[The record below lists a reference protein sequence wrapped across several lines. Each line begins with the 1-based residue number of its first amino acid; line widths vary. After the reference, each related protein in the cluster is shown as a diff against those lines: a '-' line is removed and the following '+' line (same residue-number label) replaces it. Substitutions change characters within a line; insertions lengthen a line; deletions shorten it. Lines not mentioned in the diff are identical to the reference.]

1 MIAILEILMKANV
14 PSVIKI
20 STLINKEFASMMK
33 TIAYK
38 EIKKI
43 FAPSVNKDIK

>member
-1 MIAILEILMKANV
+1 MDAILGILTKPNV
-14 PSVIKI
+14 PSAIKI

-38 EIKKI
+38 GTKKI
-43 FAPSVNKDIK
+43 FVSSVNKDIK